1 MQNKFTKV
9 ASAMG
14 LAGMFLL
21 TSTATYANNTITF
34 TGEVTDQTCSVTV
47 NDNVSNSVVLLESV
61 SAAELA
67 NAGDTAGQRMFTIGL
82 TGCTAPGAD
91 TQLKT
96 KFVGNNVTAAGNLGN
111 TGDAANVA
119 AGQRMFTIG
128 LTGCTAPGA
137 DTQLKTKFVGNNVT
151 AAGNLG
157 NTGDAANVA
166 LQILDNSLQAVDLTS
181 EASLG
186 GLVLLS
192 GATSAT
198 TEYGVQY
205 ISELGG
211 ATAGSVSGSL
221 QYAISYN

>member
-1 MQNKFTKV
+1 M
-9 ASAMG
+9 
-14 LAGMFLL
+14 
-21 TSTATYANNTITF
+21 
-34 TGEVTDQTCSVTV
+34 
-47 NDNVSNSVVLLESV
+47 
-61 SAAELA
+61 
-67 NAGDTAGQRMFTIGL
+67 
-82 TGCTAPGAD
+82 
-91 TQLKT
+91 
-96 KFVGNNVTAAGNLGN
+96 
-111 TGDAANVA
+111 
-119 AGQRMFTIG
+119 
-128 LTGCTAPGA
+128 
-137 DTQLKTKFVGNNVT
+137 GNNVT

-181 EASLG
+181 EASLD